1 MGKSN
6 PDSMTVKQAFL
17 APTLLAASL
26 LGGLTL
32 AALLGLGYESRAAL
46 ENCKARGT
54 DATSCH
60 LIVYGR

>member
-1 MGKSN
+1 
-6 PDSMTVKQAFL
+6 MTAKQAFL
-17 APTLLAASL
+17 APTLFAASL

-32 AALLGLGYESRAAL
+32 VALLGLAYESRSAL
-46 ENCKARGT
+46 EMCKARGT

>member
-1 MGKSN
+1 
-6 PDSMTVKQAFL
+6 MTAKQA
-17 APTLLAASL
+17 LLTPVVFAASL

-32 AALLGLGYESRAAL
+32 VALLGLEYESRSAL
-46 ENCKARGT
+46 EICKSRGT